1 MVRVAPS
8 LVWQWQQIC
17 LCGRIL
23 GKGNDFWC
31 VGAAHTPK
39 IITPNHY
46 PGKKVESEI
55 TLLYR
60 KGARAMDRGWRVWTQ
75 RWVGGRSLLSV
86 LLTVVM
92 GMAIALQGCSPTQ
105 FRTEAAQIPRLVTS
119 ELSDPKTFN
128 TVMSQEANTALDLIY
143 EGMITQNGETG
154 ELEPGIAES
163 WEISDDQQRIIFTL
177 RPDLQ
182 WSDGEPLTAD
192 DVVFSFNEI
201 YFNEN
206 IPSGERDILRV
217 GAQGLFPEVRKVS
230 DNQVEFIAPE
240 PFAPLLRYAGGIAL
254 LPKHA
259 LEEAVNTTDEEGNP
273 KFVSIW
279 GTETPPSQ
287 IISNGPYRLS
297 SYQPGERII
306 LERNPYYWR
315 KDDAG
320 NPQPYINRFVLQIV
334 ESADTALVQFRSG
347 GLDILAVPAN
357 YFALV
362 KREEEKGDFTIYD
375 GGAALSTQ
383 FITFNLNQASRNGNP
398 LVDPV
403 KSAWF
408 NTLEFRQA
416 VAHAIDRPTMINSI
430 YQGIGEPQNS
440 PIYQQSPYYL
450 SPEDGL
456 PVYDYDLEKARQLL
470 EQVGF
475 QYNSRGQLEDAEGN
489 EVRFT
494 LITNAGNKIR
504 EAMGAQ
510 IKQDL
515 AKIGI
520 TVDFQPIAF
529 NTLVAKLSDTLDW
542 EAHLLG
548 FSGGGVEPDSGRN
561 IWSVNGTLHAFNQ
574 DAIQGDPLEGRV
586 IQDWEQE
593 INDLYIQ
600 GSQELDENKRRE
612 IYAQT
617 QTLAQEYLPFI
628 HLVNP
633 LSLSAVRNDIENV
646 RFSALGGTLWNIH
659 ELQLAPAS

>member
-1 MVRVAPS
+1 
-8 LVWQWQQIC
+8 
-17 LCGRIL
+17 
-23 GKGNDFWC
+23 
-31 VGAAHTPK
+31 
-39 IITPNHY
+39 
-46 PGKKVESEI
+46 
-55 TLLYR
+55 
-60 KGARAMDRGWRVWTQ
+60 MDRGWQVRAQSWTQ
-75 RWVGGRSLLSV
+75 RWRKGRSLLSFLWVAV
-86 LLTVVM
+86 LGV
-92 GMAIALQGCSPTQ
+92 AIALQGCSPVL

-128 TVMSQEANTALDLIY
+128 TVMSQEANTTLALIY
-143 EGMITQNGETG
+143 EGMVRQNGETG

-177 RPDLQ
+177 RPDVQ

-192 DVVFSFNEI
+192 DVVFSFNEV

-259 LEEAVNTTDEEGNP
+259 LEESVNTTDEEGNP

-287 IISNGPYRLS
+287 IISNGPYRLA

-315 KDDAG
+315 KDDEG
-320 NPQPYINRFVLQIV
+320 NAQPHIDRFVLQIV
-334 ESADTALVQFRSG
+334 ESADTALGQFRSG

-362 KREEEKGDFTIYD
+362 KREEEKGNFTIYN

-383 FITFNLNQASRNGNP
+383 FITFNLNRASRNGKP

-403 KSAWF
+403 KSGWF

-440 PIYQQSPYYL
+440 PIYKQSPYFL
-450 SPEDGL
+450 SPEEGL
-456 PVYDYDLEKARQLL
+456 PVYDYDPEKARQLL
-470 EQVGF
+470 EQAGF
-475 QYNSRGQLEDAEGN
+475 QYNSRGHLEDAEGN

-542 EAHLLG
+542 EAHILG
-548 FSGGGVEPDSGRN
+548 FVGGGVEPDSARN

-574 DAIQGDPLEGRV
+574 DASQGDPLEGRV

-600 GSQELDENKRRE
+600 GSQELDEEKRQE

-617 QTLAQEYLPFI
+617 QILAQEYLPFI

-646 RFSALGGTLWNIH
+646 RFSALGGTLWNVY
-659 ELQLAPAS
+659 ELKLAPAS